1 MGLHWARLILK
12 VTFVYINISVIA
24 SLVSN
29 QPKVWHASLVIICLQ
44 FLTVASK
51 FMRIFNL
58 VCLMLLLGHW
68 NGCLQWLV
76 PMMQNFPQDSWVAIN
91 ELQVMALTP
100 SSPQSRAAF
109 GLVLLALVIRQSVR
123 LLRKKQTNWSS
134 CVFLVSWRLPEVW
147 FWFDLVYSLI
157 QLSCSLLPTVL
168 FLHLNTLTGADLI
181 LWCFYH
187 NGQSFIMLCRL
198 FVDALSPPVY
208 YKDTSVNSSYG
219 WSLHFYIEMSGYWD
233 VEGCL

>member
-12 VTFVYINISVIA
+12 VTFVYINISLIA

-109 GLVLLALVIRQSVR
+109 GLAPLGVGHSSVR
-123 LLRKKQTNWSS
+123 PSSVQKANKLKLLCFFGLMKVARGVVLVWPGLFFNSVVMFSFTHSAVLTPQHLDWCWPDSMM
-134 CVFLVSWRLPEVW
+134 FLPQWTEFHYVV
-147 FWFDLVYSLI
+147 
-157 QLSCSLLPTVL
+157 
-168 FLHLNTLTGADLI
+168 
-181 LWCFYH
+181 
-187 NGQSFIMLCRL
+187 SFICGCI
-198 FVDALSPPVY
+198 V
-208 YKDTSVNSSYG
+208 SSYILQG
-219 WSLHFYIEMSGYWD
+219 HFS
-233 VEGCL
+233 